1 MKQRSEVKVAKVIGL
16 ISGGLMGSD
25 PFDPGAWSG
34 SSSAFFSCLKKKGQL
49 EKAFGLDISKW
60 QFNKLAFT
68 RFHLNRDVW
77 RRRVYSSLKYRL
89 QLEEDLKRKLDYES
103 VEYPVIQLG
112 AYVNAA
118 AILRN
123 KVDVYTYQ
131 DGTNIDF
138 IKSGFAPN
146 ALIQDKSLVNQTFN
160 FEKDVAHSAKCV
172 LTTSNYLRDRI
183 IEDFGVDEEN
193 VVSIGC
199 GINFE
204 MPNESILKNKDY
216 DRKEILFIGKE
227 FDRKGGNLLVNAF
240 KKVKRKYPEAI
251 LHIVGPEKLPN
262 SIREISGVQY
272 HGFLNTNTLEGK
284 KVMDALFQSATIF
297 CLPSLYEPF
306 GIAPLEAMSYGIP
319 AIVTDRWALKEN
331 IQDNITGYHVPLGE
345 AEQIS
350 EKIILAWE
358 NLNDLKEMGDKGRQY
373 VIDNFSWS
381 HVVDKLNKAISD

>member
-1 MKQRSEVKVAKVIGL
+1 LAL
-16 ISGGLMGSD
+16 
-25 PFDPGAWSG
+25 
-34 SSSAFFSCLKKKGQL
+34 SS
-49 EKAFGLDISKW
+49 
-60 QFNKLAFT
+60 
-68 RFHLNRDVW
+68 FHLNRDVW

-89 QLEEDLKRKLDYES
+89 LLEENFKKIIAHETI
-103 VEYPVIQLG
+103 EYPIIQLG

-138 IKSGFAPN
+138 IRSGFAPN
-146 ALIQDKSLVNQTFN
+146 ALVKDKALINQTFN
-160 FEKDVAHSAKCV
+160 FEKNVAHTAKRV

-251 LHIVGPEKLPN
+251 LHIVGPENLPN
-262 SIREISGVQY
+262 SISETSGVQY

-284 KVMDALFQSATIF
+284 KVMDSLFQSSTIF

-331 IQDNITGYHVPLGE
+331 IQNDITGYHVPLGD

-381 HVVDKLNKAISD
+381 HVVDNLNKAISD